1 MSLFNRIGEWIKNL
15 LHQLPQ
21 EINDSAKQALHIM
34 LKVSDWLKSDKAQA
48 ISELIAHDQSERLAI
63 IAILETLEAA
73 LEAIVSP
80 DDKKAIMAKRG
91 ALITSAIHGGT
102 LPQNVY
108 DMAFQ
113 ATYSESKAT
122 A

>member
-34 LKVSDWLKSDKAQA
+34 LKVSDWLKTDKAQA
-48 ISELIAHDQSERLAI
+48 ISELIVHDQSERLAI

-80 DDKKAIMAKRG
+80 DDKKAILAKRG
-91 ALITSAIHGGT
+91 ALITSVIHGGT
-102 LPQNVY
+102 LPQNIY
-108 DMAFQ
+108 DTAFQ
-113 ATYSESKAT
+113 ATYSEAKA
-122 A
+122 